1 MWGGPSGPPYTV
13 SVRARFDFT
22 GSIPEP
28 VSFASPEAVIVAR
41 TVEEVLPAFAEAE
54 AALASGRHVAGWIAY
69 EAAPAFDAALQ
80 TRGPGRVPL
89 VCFGVFRER
98 RAATALRQG
107 KPAASLPRWRSLVDA
122 PAHADGVSAIREAIA
137 SGDTYQINYT
147 FPLQAEV
154 PSGVDIA
161 ALYQHLAASAR
172 ASYAACIEVDEWAV
186 LSLSPELLFH
196 TDGTSIVTRPMKGTA
211 RPGRWAE
218 EDLIVAEDLRRSE
231 KNRAENVMIVDL
243 CRNDLSRVCRWGTV
257 EVTALCEVE
266 RYPTVWQMVSTVRG
280 QLRTGCVLADIF
292 SAVFPAGSI
301 TGAPKTSS
309 MRLIAALET
318 AARGVYCGAVGF
330 ASPDG
335 SATFN
340 VAIRTM
346 TVDRGAA
353 RGTYSVGGG
362 ITWDSRAGDEFAEA
376 MQKAACLDPPNPLGL
391 IETFRVEAGV
401 AVRLDA
407 HLARLSA
414 SAAFLGVPCDTAA
427 IREAV
432 RAQLRSLSRTL
443 AHRVRVVVQPDGVF
457 TITAEPHTPT
467 DGAVMLVV
475 AETPVDSGDRR
486 LCHKT
491 TDRSVYEHVA
501 SRRADAFD
509 TILWNERR
517 EVTEC
522 TRGNLVIELDET
534 LVTPSRDSG
543 LLNGVFRQHLLDAGV
558 VREQVVLVDDLARA
572 SRVWFINSLREWLP
586 ATGWRTPCP

>member
-1 MWGGPSGPPYTV
+1 
-13 SVRARFDFT
+13 VRARFDFT
-22 GSIPEP
+22 GSLPEP
-28 VSFASPEAVIVAR
+28 VTFSSPERVILARAVD
-41 TVEEVLPAFAEAE
+41 EVLPAFAQAE
-54 AALASGRHVAGWIAY
+54 AALAAGRHVAGWVAY

-80 TRGPGRVPL
+80 TRTPCGVPL
-89 VCFGVFRER
+89 VAFGVFRER
-98 RAATALRQG
+98 HTA
-107 KPAASLPRWRSLVDA
+107 PALKHGEPAQSLPQWHPLVDA
-122 PAHADGVSAIREAIA
+122 QAHAEGVSAIREAIA
-137 SGDTYQINYT
+137 RGDTYQINYT

-172 ASYAACIEVDEWAV
+172 APYSACVEVDEWAV
-186 LSLSPELLFH
+186 VSLSPELLFQR
-196 TDGTSIVTRPMKGTA
+196 DGGSLITRPMKGTA

-218 EDLIVAEDLRRSE
+218 EDLAVAEALRHSE

-257 EVTALCEVE
+257 EATALCDVE

-280 QLRTGCVLADIF
+280 ELRNGCGLTDIF
-292 SAVFPAGSI
+292 NAVFPAGSI

-309 MRLIAALET
+309 MQLIAALET
-318 AARGVYCGAVGF
+318 TPRGVYCGAVGF

-346 TVDRGAA
+346 TVDRGAD

-376 MQKAACLDPPNPLGL
+376 MQKAACLCPPDPLGL
-391 IETFRVEAGV
+391 IETFRVDDGV
-401 AVRLDA
+401 ALRLDE

-414 SAAFLGVPCDTAA
+414 SAAFLEVRCDTAA
-427 IREAV
+427 IREAI
-432 RAQLRSLSRTL
+432 RAQLPALTRTQ
-443 AHRVRVVVQPDGVF
+443 AHRIRVVVQPDGVF
-457 TITAEPHTPT
+457 AITAEPYSPT
-467 DGAVMLVV
+467 TGAVTLVV
-475 AETPVDSGDRR
+475 ADVPVDSRDRR

-491 TDRSVYEHVA
+491 TDRSVYQRVA
-501 SRRADAFD
+501 SPRDDVFD

-522 TRGNLVIELDET
+522 TRGNLVVELDGV
-534 LVTPSRDSG
+534 LVTPPRHSG
-543 LLNGVFRQHLLDAGV
+543 LLNGVFRQQLLDTGV
-558 VREQVVLVDDLARA
+558 VEERVVLVDDLARA